1 MHDILLQV
9 EHLITKASD
18 AIWPVFL
25 PFILVV
31 GAIMSVRS
39 IVIIQK
45 KATEPAKLNMK
56 NVIGPASI
64 SLGAM
69 IGTGAII
76 GVLGALSKLSSNG
89 QANIEAMAVW
99 ALIGSLIML
108 PVSYSETLNSKIMG
122 KTPKEYIGDLIN
134 PKLGILYAVCFV
146 ALAVFGFGGF
156 QFSGID
162 SVAATIMNNK
172 FGVELSLVQRYLFIV
187 VPVILVVGAK
197 NNMLIID
204 IVGLATQPSTKNLM
218 KDEGTPKREYFNHY
232 KLAGAK
238 TWLDGSPQGF
248 TAWLS
253 KPYYKV
259 PQGQPKDYCGYGT
272 QTDEVVTQYFVD
284 CINMNV
290 QVHVH
295 VNGDEACEQFLRC
308 YEKAVEITGH
318 GTELRPVMVHCQALR
333 YDQLDRV
340 KALGAIPTFF
350 NDHVRFWGDLHH
362 DEVFGPERAQNISP
376 MGWALE
382 KGIRFTIHQDP
393 PVKLPNQI
401 LAIHN
406 AVNRKTES
414 GRVLGEHQR
423 ISVMEAIKAV
433 TINGA
438 YQYFEE
444 DTKGSIEV
452 GKIADLVILDK
463 NPLSID
469 KEEIENIK
477 VLETIKDGN
486 TIFKA

>member
-9 EHLITKASD
+9 EHLITKVSD

-31 GAIMSVRS
+31 GAIMAVRS

-76 GVLGALSKLSSNG
+76 GVLGALSKLSANG

-187 VPVILVVGAK
+187 VPVILVVGA
-197 NNMLIID
+197 L
-204 IVGLATQPSTKNLM
+204 V
-218 KDEGTPKREYFNHY
+218 
-232 KLAGAK
+232 
-238 TWLDGSPQGF
+238 
-248 TAWLS
+248 LS
-253 KPYYKV
+253 KKHELFMGAMTYMIGTAVAGYFIFFTIFVVKTY
-259 PQGQPKDYCGYGT
+259 DY
-272 QTDEVVTQYFVD
+272 
-284 CINMNV
+284 
-290 QVHVH
+290 
-295 VNGDEACEQFLRC
+295 
-308 YEKAVEITGH
+308 
-318 GTELRPVMVHCQALR
+318 
-333 YDQLDRV
+333 
-340 KALGAIPTFF
+340 IPTFF
-350 NDHVRFWGDLHH
+350 QGMIEGMKNPVNAMMGVPLGFILGMQKVIQTAETGL
-362 DEVFGPERAQNISP
+362 GALAMAAQESDSKPREAAMISLIP
-376 MGWALE
+376 
-382 KGIRFTIHQDP
+382 T
-393 PVKLPNQI
+393 
-401 LAIHN
+401 
-406 AVNRKTES
+406 
-414 GRVLGEHQR
+414 
-423 ISVMEAIKAV
+423 AV
-433 TINGA
+433 TI
-438 YQYFEE
+438 FV
-444 DTKGSIEV
+444 SIVVTSYIASYGVEV
-452 GKIADLVILDK
+452 GTLALLNADGTAADTVTRLGGYFKTAEHVVGIFGLVVLSAFTVLSALTTILGSFYYTTKLFKNNSANKNIAIYLVLIIAAGTLAVFGANVVFEAVDLLLFVLSGINVTALAIFTFKHWEVYKLNNNKEDKIA
-463 NPLSID
+463 
-469 KEEIENIK
+469 
-477 VLETIKDGN
+477 
-486 TIFKA
+486 A